1 MTFGWFGPAD
11 PIPLAY
17 IRQIPGVEGIV
28 SPGFNPRVVDYC
40 LEHEVP
46 IIPGI
51 CTPTETERAVAAVAQ
66 SRGKRT

>member
-28 SPGFNPRVVDYC
+28 SVLYEAPVGEE
-40 LEHEVP
+40 L
-46 IIPGI
+46 
-51 CTPTETERAVAAVAQ
+51 TP
-66 SRGKRT
+66 